1 MARAAAAH
9 VSQWSH
15 PEYVHRLQHA
25 NQLLPSC
32 IKVRNRLRL
41 QIVSPLPG
49 SRRLE
54 IDAKSPRSY
63 RLAHSRS
70 DLPRASMAKNSGFG

>member
-9 VSQWSH
+9 VSQRSH

-41 QIVSPLPG
+41 QIVPHCPAARG
-49 SRRLE
+49 LE
-54 IDAKSPRSY
+54 IDAVSLCSY

-70 DLPRASMAKNSGFG
+70 DLPRASMAKN